1 MKKVMKAFKRVHVWL
16 AVIAW
21 SGPLL
26 AQEQKA
32 VGIEEVIALALDKNF
47 DIKIAKNN
55 TLISKNNAEIGNAG
69 YLPTVSLS
77 AGYDYASDNTTTEF
91 ADPSLPAIDAN
102 GAVTENLNAGVS
114 VNYNIF
120 SGGSRQFTYQQ
131 LKNLNYQSEL
141 EERQRIEQVVLDVT
155 TQFLEVVSQY
165 DAYGISQE
173 SMQISLNRFER
184 AKENYAMGNFS
195 RLELLNAEVDLRN
208 DSSALIQSGLSYQ
221 KSLKTLNNIIG
232 IAPDSSYAIN
242 GEFDY
247 KEDLKV
253 GQLIDRALTRNTD
266 YLVARTTL
274 INNELDLKIDKG
286 GLYPSLDFSGG
297 YNFTNTT
304 FEANFLNSTEN
315 LGWNAGVTLSFN
327 IFDGGRVK
335 RAMQNSQIRIESQH
349 IAMQKTENDIKTN
362 ILNAYDDFITNLELL
377 DLTRRNLE
385 STTINYERS
394 QEAFNTGQITGL
406 ELREAQ
412 LNLIN
417 AKYNLSLQRIQTKL
431 SEVSLYFYS
440 GGLVE

>member
-1 MKKVMKAFKRVHVWL
+1 MKVFKYRL
-16 AVIAW
+16 ALLIVVAW
-21 SGPLL
+21 IRPLY
-26 AQEQKA
+26 AQERGT
-32 VGIEEVIALALDKNF
+32 VGIEEVIALALEKNF

-55 TLISKNNAEIGNAG
+55 TIISKNNAEPGNAG

-77 AGYDYASDNTTTEF
+77 AGYDYASDDTNTEF
-91 ADPSLPAIDAN
+91 ADPSLPAIDAS
-102 GAVTENLNAGVS
+102 GAVTENLNAGLTVS
-114 VNYNIF
+114 YNIF
-120 SGGSRQFTYQQ
+120 SGGSRRFTYQQ

-141 EERQRIEQVVLDVT
+141 EERQSIEQVMLDVIN
-155 TQFLEVVSQY
+155 QFLEVVSQY
-165 DAYGISQE
+165 DAYQISQE

-208 DSSALIQSGLSYQ
+208 DSSTLIQSGLSYQ

-232 IAPDSSYAIN
+232 ITPDSSYTIN
-242 GEFDY
+242 SDFDY
-247 KEDLKV
+247 KEDLKA
-253 GQLIDRALTRNTD
+253 GQLIDQALSQNTD
-266 YLVARTTL
+266 YLVARTSL

-297 YNFTNTT
+297 YNFRNTSYD
-304 FEANFLNSTEN
+304 ANFLSSTEN

-327 IFDGGRVK
+327 VFDGGRVK

-349 IAMQKTENDIKTN
+349 IAIEKTENNIKTN
-362 ILNAYDDFITNLELL
+362 ILNAYNDFVTNLELL
-377 DLTRRNLE
+377 ALTQRNLA

-394 QEAFNTGQITGL
+394 QEAFSTGQINGL

>member
-1 MKKVMKAFKRVHVWL
+1 MKVFKYRL
-16 AVIAW
+16 ALLIVVTWIR
-21 SGPLL
+21 PLY
-26 AQEQKA
+26 AQEQGT
-32 VGIEEVIALALDKNF
+32 VGIEEVIALALEKNF

-55 TLISKNNAEIGNAG
+55 TIISKNNAEPGNAG

-77 AGYDYASDNTTTEF
+77 AGYDYASDDTNTEF
-91 ADPSLPAIDAN
+91 ADPSLPDIDAS
-102 GAVTENLNAGVS
+102 GAVTENLNAGLTVS
-114 VNYNIF
+114 YNIF
-120 SGGSRQFTYQQ
+120 SGGSRRFTYQQ

-141 EERQRIEQVVLDVT
+141 EERQSIEQVMLDVIN
-155 TQFLEVVSQY
+155 QFLEVVSQY
-165 DAYGISQE
+165 DAYQISQE

-208 DSSALIQSGLSYQ
+208 DSSTLIQSGLSYQ

-232 IAPDSSYAIN
+232 ITPDSSYTIN
-242 GEFDY
+242 SDFDY
-247 KEDLKV
+247 KEDLKA
-253 GQLIDRALTRNTD
+253 GQLIDQALSQNTD
-266 YLVARTTL
+266 YLVARTSL

-297 YNFTNTT
+297 YNFRNTSYD
-304 FEANFLNSTEN
+304 ANFLSSTEN

-327 IFDGGRVK
+327 VFDGGRVK

-349 IAMQKTENDIKTN
+349 IAIEKTENHIKTN
-362 ILNAYDDFITNLELL
+362 ILNAYDDFVTNLELL
-377 DLTRRNLE
+377 ALTQRNLA

-394 QEAFNTGQITGL
+394 QEAFSTGQINGL

>member
-1 MKKVMKAFKRVHVWL
+1 MKVFKYRL
-16 AVIAW
+16 ALLIVVAW
-21 SGPLL
+21 IRPLY
-26 AQEQKA
+26 AQEQGT
-32 VGIEEVIALALDKNF
+32 VGIEEVIALALEKNF
-47 DIKIAKNN
+47 DIKLAKNN
-55 TLISKNNAEIGNAG
+55 TIISNNNAEPGNAG

-77 AGYDYASDNTTTEF
+77 AGYDYASDDTNTEF
-91 ADPSLPAIDAN
+91 ADPSLPDIDAS
-102 GAVTENLNAGVS
+102 GAVTENLNAGLTVS
-114 VNYNIF
+114 YNIF
-120 SGGSRQFTYQQ
+120 SGGSRRFTYQQ

-141 EERQRIEQVVLDVT
+141 EERQSIEQVMLDVIN
-155 TQFLEVVSQY
+155 QFLEVVSQY
-165 DAYGISQE
+165 DAYQISQE

-208 DSSALIQSGLSYQ
+208 DSSTLIQSGLSYQ

-232 IAPDSSYAIN
+232 ITPDSSYTIN
-242 GEFDY
+242 SDFDY
-247 KEDLKV
+247 KEDLKA
-253 GQLIDRALTRNTD
+253 GQLIDQALSQNTD
-266 YLVARTTL
+266 YLVARTSL

-297 YNFTNTT
+297 YNFRNTSYD
-304 FEANFLNSTEN
+304 ANFLSSTEN

-327 IFDGGRVK
+327 VFDGGRVK

-349 IAMQKTENDIKTN
+349 IAIEKTENHIKTN
-362 ILNAYDDFITNLELL
+362 ILNAYDDFVTNLELL
-377 DLTRRNLE
+377 ALTQRNLA

-394 QEAFNTGQITGL
+394 QEAFSTGQINGL